1 MSTAGAG
8 NRLVLFGAG
17 TARTLRA
24 HWALHELGLDYEPRL
39 VASRSGETATAD
51 FGRLNPKRKIPVLVD
66 GDFTLTE
73 SAAIVNYL
81 GDTYGHGA
89 GRPGVRLVP
98 DPGTRER
105 ARYDE
110 ACFFVMTELDAHT
123 LYVVRRH
130 RDLAALYGEAPNA
143 VSEALAGFDRQ
154 VSTVEA
160 ALGDGR
166 RHLLGDLFTGAD
178 ILLASCLQWA
188 TFYGRPLSERLSA
201 YLGRV
206 TQRPAHGRA
215 AAINYSILPDGSPR
229 K

>member
-1 MSTAGAG
+1 M
-8 NRLVLFGAG
+8 
-17 TARTLRA
+17 RA

-39 VASRSGETATAD
+39 VASRSGETATEE
-51 FGRLNPKRKIPVLVD
+51 FGRLNPKRKIPVLAD

-73 SAAIVNYL
+73 SAAIVTYL
-81 GDTYGHGA
+81 GETYGRGT
-89 GRPGVRLVP
+89 GLVP
-98 DPGTRER
+98 DSGTRER

-110 ACFFVMTELDAHT
+110 ACFFVMMELDAHT

-130 RDLAALYGEAPNA
+130 QDMAALYGEAPNA
-143 VSEALAGFDRQ
+143 VREAFAGFDRQ

-166 RHLLGDLFTGAD
+166 QHLLGDTFTGAD
-178 ILLASCLQWA
+178 ILLATCLQWA
-188 TFYGRPLSERLSA
+188 TFYGRALGDPLSA

-206 TQRPAHGRA
+206 MSRPAYRRA

>member
-1 MSTAGAG
+1 MADAVGG
-8 NRLVLFGAG
+8 RLVLYGAG
-17 TARTLRA
+17 TTRTLRA
-24 HWALHELGLDYEPRL
+24 HWALQELGLEYEPRL
-39 VASRSGETATAD
+39 VASRSGETASEE

-73 SAAIVNYL
+73 SAAIVTYL
-81 GDTYGHGA
+81 ADSYGRGA
-89 GRPGVRLVP
+89 GLAPAA
-98 DPGTRER
+98 GTRDR

-110 ACFFVMTELDAHT
+110 ACFFVMMELDAHT

-154 VSTVEA
+154 VATVEG

-166 RHLLGDLFTGAD
+166 PFLLGDAFTGAD

-188 TFYGRPLSERLSA
+188 TFYGRPLGDRLSA

-206 TQRPAHGRA
+206 MARPAYGRA